1 MDGPAANGTNGT
13 IEAGEFRLVVDPNG
27 DGWSGRVETWYNG
40 NWGTVCNDNFD
51 ENNQAARVF
60 CKSLGL
66 PSSDAYYVGAWEQGT
81 DEIVMDN
88 V

>member
-1 MDGPAANGTNGT
+1 MTT
-13 IEAGEFRLVVDPNG
+13 VVFSVIIALMQVPFSSFALDIVHH
-27 DGWSGRVETWYNG
+27 DLISTL
-40 NWGTVCNDNFD
+40 F
-51 ENNQAARVF
+51 
-60 CKSLGL
+60 